1 MIPVHRGTEPPQL
14 ANARDTLLRN
24 AIDAYNAHGP
34 GSKELLDTL
43 VGYDFVK
50 GDLYVRQH
58 KKCAYCE
65 RTPGFAGQPVEHFRP
80 KKHAVRRSSRP
91 RETDHERY
99 WWLTWTWENLLFAC
113 TTCNGPANKGNH
125 FPLASG
131 SSPITCPVR
140 PASLPL
146 PPSCFQVSSEQP
158 LLLDPADKSSHPLDH
173 LRWLP
178 VDRTLARSLWTW
190 QLRGLTT
197 RGRTTKKRL
206 GLDALADDV
215 DGRYRD
221 AVWPRFRDEIERK
234 LSVKQ
239 PAQLRAAWDKLVRD
253 LIKSTSPLTA
263 ATWSMLD
270 VLRASTDALER
281 AALPAP
287 PRP

>member
-1 MIPVHRGTEPPQL
+1 MIPIDRGTEPPQL
-14 ANARDTLLRN
+14 AKARDALLHR
-24 AIDAYNAHGP
+24 AIAEFNAHGP
-34 GSKELLDTL
+34 GSKQLLEAL
-43 VGYDFVK
+43 CGYDIVK
-50 GDLYVRQH
+50 KDLYLRQH

-65 RTPGFAGQPVEHFRP
+65 RTPGLVGQPVEHFRP
-80 KKHAVRRSSRP
+80 KKHAVRGSSHTRA
-91 RETDHERY
+91 TDRERY

-146 PPSCFQVSSEQP
+146 PASCFQVSLEQP
-158 LLLDPADKSSHPLDH
+158 LLLDPADKSSHLLDH
-173 LRWLP
+173 MRWLP

-190 QLRGLTT
+190 QLRDLTP
-197 RGRTTKKRL
+197 RGRTTRKRL
-206 GLDALADDV
+206 GLDVLADDV

-221 AVWPRFRDEIERK
+221 TVWPRFRDEIDRK
-234 LSVKQ
+234 LAVKQ

-253 LIKSTSPLTA
+253 LVKPTSALTA

-270 VLRASTDALER
+270 VLRASTAALEQAR
-281 AALPAP
+281 LPAP